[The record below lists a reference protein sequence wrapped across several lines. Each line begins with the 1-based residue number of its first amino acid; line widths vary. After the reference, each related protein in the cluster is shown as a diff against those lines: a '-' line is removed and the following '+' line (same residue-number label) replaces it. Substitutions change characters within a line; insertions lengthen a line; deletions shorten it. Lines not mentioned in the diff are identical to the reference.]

1 MWGSSFLFMKI
12 AVPSMGPVAM
22 IEARVGIGALV
33 LTLVAWLTG
42 RRLPRGREWIPCFYI
57 GAFYTAIPLLLW
69 GYASRNANASL
80 LSIINATAPL
90 FGAVVARLWHGKR
103 LSGRGN
109 LGLALGFSGVAVL
122 VGGEGIGA
130 GADLSWALAAAFS
143 GSLLYG
149 IMANYPE
156 FASAT
161 MPPYTNVLGSL
172 WIATLLIAPL
182 LFWFPLQQTPPA
194 AAWGAVLMLGVM
206 STAIAYILF
215 VRLIEDVGSAT
226 ALTVAYL
233 IPVFGTLWGVLF
245 LGERIGA
252 QMIAGAAMIVG
263 GIALVAQARRASAV
277 DTQKLE

>member
-12 AVPSMGPVAM
+12 AVPSMGPAAM

-33 LTLVAWLTG
+33 LTLVGWLT
-42 RRLPRGREWIPCFYI
+42 RQRLPRGREWIPCFYV
-57 GAFYTAIPLLLW
+57 GVFYTAIPLLMW

-90 FGAVVARLWHGKR
+90 FGAVVARVWHGQR
-103 LSGRGN
+103 LSARGN
-109 LGLALGFSGVAVL
+109 LGLALGFAGVAVL
-122 VGGEGIGA
+122 VSGEGLIGQA
-130 GADLSWALAAAFS
+130 ELTWAVAAAFT
-143 GSLLYG
+143 GALLYG
-149 IMANYPE
+149 VMANYPE

-182 LFWFPLQQTPPA
+182 LWWFPVQQTPPL

-206 STAIAYILF
+206 STALAYILF
-215 VRLIEDVGSAT
+215 VHLVENVGAASA
-226 ALTVAYL
+226 LSVSYL

-245 LGERIGA
+245 LGERVGVQTI
-252 QMIAGAAMIVG
+252 IGAAMIIG
-263 GIALVAQARRASAV
+263 GIALVARAHRAAQAGARV
-277 DTQKLE
+277 